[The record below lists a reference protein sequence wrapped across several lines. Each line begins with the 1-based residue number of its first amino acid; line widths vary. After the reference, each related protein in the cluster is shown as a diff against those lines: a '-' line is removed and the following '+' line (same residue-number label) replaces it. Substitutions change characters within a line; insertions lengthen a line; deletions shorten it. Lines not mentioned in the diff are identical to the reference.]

1 MSAERIEVP
10 YVDVASL
17 NSIVHDE
24 IIQEI
29 SNIIRNG
36 NFILGQEVERFE
48 EKFAEKCGTKY
59 AIGVNSGTDAL
70 ILSLRALDIGEGDEV
85 ITVPNSFVATASA
98 IALLGAKPVFVDVGD
113 DFNIDPTKIEEK
125 ISVKTKAILPVH
137 LTGRPS
143 KMSPLI
149 DISNQYGLHIVEDC
163 AQAVLAEYENQK
175 VGSFGITGCFSLHPL
190 KTLSAIGDGG
200 IITTDNKDLFNKM
213 KVLRNLGL
221 RTRDDCEF
229 WSGNSRLDNLQA
241 AVLLVKI
248 KYIEEWTEQ
257 RISNASF
264 YHNALADFDSLIL
277 PIPTDKERSVFHTYI
292 IQTEKRDELKDFLF
306 SRGIQTAIHYPIPIH
321 LQSIGLELG
330 YQEGSFPYAEGQAK
344 KILSLPIYQGL
355 SEEQLSYVIESIRD
369 FFNS

>member
-1 MSAERIEVP
+1 MSSGKINVP

-29 SNIIRNG
+29 SNVIQNG
-36 NFILGQEVERFE
+36 NFILGEEVSKFE
-48 EKFAEKCGTKY
+48 EKFAEKCETKY

-70 ILSLRALDIGEGDEV
+70 ILSLRALDIGEDDEV
-85 ITVPNSFVATASA
+85 ITVPNSFVATSSA

-113 DFNIDPTKIEEK
+113 DLNIDPFKVEEK
-125 ISVKTKAILPVH
+125 ISKKTKAILPVH

-143 KMSPLI
+143 KMAPLVE
-149 DISNQYGLHIVEDC
+149 ISDRYGLHIVEDS
-163 AQAVLAEYENQK
+163 AQAFLAEYNGKK

-200 IITTDNKDLFNKM
+200 IITTDNEDLFDKM

-241 AVLLVKI
+241 AILLVKM

-257 RISNASF
+257 RISNAIF
-264 YHNALADFDSLIL
+264 YENGLSHFDNLIL
-277 PIPTDKERSVFHTYI
+277 PVPTEKEKSVFHTYI
-292 IQTEKRDELKDFLF
+292 IQTEKRDELKSFLS
-306 SRGIQTAIHYPIPIH
+306 SRGIQTAIHYPVPIH
-321 LQSIGLELG
+321 LQSIGLKLG
-330 YQEGSFPYAEGQAK
+330 YQKGSFPVAEEQAK

-355 SEEQLSYVIESIRD
+355 NEEQLSHVIETIED